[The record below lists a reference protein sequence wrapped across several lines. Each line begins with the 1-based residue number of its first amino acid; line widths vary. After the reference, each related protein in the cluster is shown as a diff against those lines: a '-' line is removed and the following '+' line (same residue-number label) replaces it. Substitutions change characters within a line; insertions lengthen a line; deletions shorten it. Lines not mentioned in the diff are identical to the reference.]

1 MDLFL
6 DGWIDNRVRVLIFGK
21 TEIARLRYL
30 TTAFKYRSRAQVGY
44 VKIDDPESL
53 EVVSKYE
60 IPGDSDSLLLFQE
73 NTRIPVVRISMQVR
87 IISKY
92 SCTVWKFHDFS
103 ITNIFR
109 EIIFRNF
116 GGPKTAILAHL
127 EALESDFNEFLHF
140 LKAEIYQINH
150 FYSL

>member
-1 MDLFL
+1 MSCFSSEICTNVLFFNIFRNVDLFL

-44 VKIDDPESL
+44 VKIDDPESI

-87 IISKY
+87 ISQKLCISDSMLVCIAKM
-92 SCTVWKFHDFS
+92 C
-103 ITNIFR
+103 
-109 EIIFRNF
+109 
-116 GGPKTAILAHL
+116 
-127 EALESDFNEFLHF
+127 
-140 LKAEIYQINH
+140 LKWT
-150 FYSL
+150 

>member
-1 MDLFL
+1 MLLCYFSITLLGSLFSRNIFQFCKYFVFPHRVLLMLDFFIFRNVDLFL

-44 VKIDDPESL
+44 VKIDDPESI

-87 IISKY
+87 ISQK
-92 SCTVWKFHDFS
+92 
-103 ITNIFR
+103 
-109 EIIFRNF
+109 
-116 GGPKTAILAHL
+116 L
-127 EALESDFNEFLHF
+127 
-140 LKAEIYQINH
+140 
-150 FYSL
+150 